1 MGKLIEKKKFS
12 DIDLSDPFFDNL
24 KSDYKEFAE
33 WFEKKKNENAYV
45 YIVKNKIIGFLYLKI
60 ENEEVVDTTPALPK
74 KKRLK
79 IGTFKIEAH
88 GTRLGERF
96 IKKAIDHAL
105 SEDVT
110 EIYLTTFLKHAGL
123 IGILKEFGFEEHGKK
138 VTANGEELVLLK
150 SLDKVTGSS
159 RKDFPIINAKG
170 KRKFLLA
177 IKPEWHTK
185 LFPDSI
191 LNNETY
197 DIVQDVSHTNSIQKT
212 YVCFMDLSELRD
224 GDILIIYRMKDEG
237 KSAWYGSVVTSV
249 CTVEHVLKKTDFSSK
264 EQYVGFTEK
273 FSVFCEKELINWW
286 NKGKKLYVIKMLYNA
301 AFSKRIIRKD
311 LIEKIGIDGEKD
323 TYWGFVE
330 ITNEQFCHIIK
341 LGGVNESIV
350 VY

>member
-1 MGKLIEKKKFS
+1 MAKLIEKKKFS

-24 KSDYKEFAE
+24 KNDYSEFTK
-33 WFEKKKNENAYV
+33 WFEKKKDEEAYV

-60 ENEEVVDTTPALPK
+60 EDEELIDTTPLLPK

-105 SEDVT
+105 SEGVT
-110 EIYLTTFLKHAGL
+110 EIYLTIFPKHAGL
-123 IGILKEFGFEEHGKK
+123 IGVLKEFGFEEYGKK

-150 SLDKVTGSS
+150 SLNTVTGSP

-185 LFPDSI
+185 LFPDSM
-191 LNNETY
+191 LKNETF

-212 YVCFMDLSELRD
+212 YVCFMDLSGLRD
-224 GDILIIYRMKDEG
+224 GDILVIYRMKDEG
-237 KSAWYGSVVTSV
+237 KSAWYSSVVTSV
-249 CTVEHVLKKTDFSSK
+249 CTVESVRMKTDFSSQD
-264 EQYVGFTEK
+264 EYVKFTEK

-286 NKGKKLYVIKMLYNA
+286 NRGTRLYVIKMLYNA
-301 AFSKRIIRKD
+301 SLSKRIIRKD
-311 LIEKIGIDGEKD
+311 LIEKIGIDKD
-323 TYWGFVE
+323 AYWGFVK
-330 ITNEQFCHIIK
+330 ITDEQFRNIIK
-341 LGGVNESIV
+341 LGGVNEGAII
-350 VY
+350 Y